1 MGYYVHSS
9 FTVKIIC
16 GEVDQFGQIVVKRLL
31 FGILVNPLVGSLPAV
46 LFSAE
51 EADRSRISV
60 RD

>member
-51 EADRSRISV
+51 QADRS
-60 RD
+60 

>member
-1 MGYYVHSS
+1 MGYYVYSS

-51 EADRSRISV
+51 QADRS
-60 RD
+60 